1 MSTAIKYCGLRD
13 AQTIA
18 YAATQGAAFIGLV
31 HHLASP
37 RHLPLEAMKHLA
49 ASTPPSVKHVAVL
62 VAPDDAMLTE
72 LFQHYTPHY
81 LQVHHLTD
89 ARRIDEIGKRFAV
102 PMITAMS
109 ISSAEDLSGLAELEA
124 VSAHM
129 LFDAKNF
136 GSGQA
141 FDWHILAQ
149 KKPIK
154 PWFLAGG
161 LHAGNVTEAIRVTG
175 APIVDVSSGIEFAPG
190 IKSPEKIADFYRAVL
205 EARP

>member
-1 MSTAIKYCGLRD
+1 MNTAIKFCGLRD

-18 YAATQGAAFIGLV
+18 YATTQGARFIGLV
-31 HHLASP
+31 HHHASP

-49 ASTPPSVKHVAVL
+49 DSAPPSVKHVAVL
-62 VAPDDAMLTE
+62 VAPDDALLAE

-81 LQVHHLTD
+81 LQLHQLTD
-89 ARRIDEIGKRFAV
+89 AKRIAEISGRFHV
-102 PMITAMS
+102 PVITAIS
-109 ISSAEDLSGLAELEA
+109 IRSDEDLSGLVALEA
-124 VSAHM
+124 VSAHI

-141 FDWHILAQ
+141 FDWNILAN
-149 KKPIK
+149 KKPQK

-161 LHAGNVTEAIRVTG
+161 LDPINVAEAIRVTG
-175 APIVDVSSGIEFAPG
+175 APIVDVSSGIESAPG
-190 IKSPEKIADFYRAVL
+190 IKSPEKIAEFYRAVL